1 MQTVPTCGLRPRWV
15 AQWGPTRVRQLCRHS
30 GSCPFDDCFMKVSWY
45 ESHKFLKV
53 EFPLAV
59 RSHEATYEIQF
70 GHIARPNH
78 FNTSWDQARF
88 EVCIEHMDSI
98 SLPTVSLSISHS
110 FSPTC
115 TCNRFVPYGLSFPR
129 YVATSGQTCQNMD
142 LVWLFWMTASMDT
155 QLWTMWWGSHCEL
168 SREYELSRAL
178 TYKVWVGESVDVFLR
193 LVGGII
199 CSISFLMRVYLFCS
213 DIGCAPL
220 KLLMGMLIWEHTSS
234 RTP

>member
-1 MQTVPTCGLRPRWV
+1 MHGSLYVQLQDLKLQASVLLPSNYTSLSLSPPPQVQLTISDQSSIIQLITLDADCPYLQFETTVSCMMRSKLGWNSCIDI
-15 AQWGPTRVRQLCRHS
+15 Q
-30 GSCPFDDCFMKVSWY
+30 CPFDDCFIKVCWH

-88 EVCIEHMDSI
+88 EVSIEHVEVNSF
-98 SLPTVSLSISHS
+98 PTVSLYLSLILL
-110 FSPTC
+110 FSLPFC
-115 TCNRFVPYGLSFPR
+115 LLYDVFALYGLSLPR

-155 QLWTMWWGSHCEL
+155 RLWTMWWGSHCEL
-168 SREYELSRAL
+168 GSVWIELYIDSQ
-178 TYKVWVGESVDVFLR
+178 SV
-193 LVGGII
+193 
-199 CSISFLMRVYLFCS
+199 S
-213 DIGCAPL
+213 
-220 KLLMGMLIWEHTSS
+220 
-234 RTP
+234 